1 MATTRIS
8 RAQKHKSMIVKTADG
23 ARTSVSIP
31 EFDVDQ
37 YVVAFYSSHKLF
49 RRHLNAAA
57 KETSVRPGRSFSQ
70 GVRLSLDR
78 RVSMLVAL
86 N

>member
-1 MATTRIS
+1 MATARTS
-8 RAQKHKSMIVKTADG
+8 RAQKHKCMIVKTAGG

-31 EFDVDQ
+31 EDAVAQ
-37 YVVAFYSSHKLF
+37 YVAAFYSSDKLF

-57 KETSVRPGRSFSQ
+57 KETVVRPGRSFSQ
-70 GVRLSLDR
+70 GVRFNLDR
-78 RVSMLVAL
+78 RVSLLVSL